1 MDFCPLKAEV
11 SHESWIPID
20 ALMGGLVTIQ
30 ARVYKWGPFC
40 KLNCSHAKE

>member
-1 MDFCPLKAEV
+1 MDICPLKAEF
-11 SHESWIPID
+11 SYEFCIPID
-20 ALMGGLVTIQ
+20 AVMVGLVTIQ